1 MTLVTKY
8 EWRAAAE
15 AEGFFG
21 YWQRPLLFFLLHLQA
36 SPRQAKT
43 VRTD

>member
-21 YWQRPLLFFLLHLQA
+21 YWQRPLLFFISSICKHHHGKQK
-36 SPRQAKT
+36 R
-43 VRTD
+43 